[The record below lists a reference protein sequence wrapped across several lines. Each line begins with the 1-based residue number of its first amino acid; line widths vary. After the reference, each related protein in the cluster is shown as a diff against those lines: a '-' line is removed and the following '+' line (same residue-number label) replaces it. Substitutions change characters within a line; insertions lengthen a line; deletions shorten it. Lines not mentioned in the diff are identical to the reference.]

1 VHRPTGVL
9 TVLLLLLVASTT
21 ALAYVSDR
29 MDFGEID
36 FGGAT
41 VTFVLHHDHLADFRE
56 GGSRAG
62 RLEEAKR
69 LFNIGDIRIEQADWG
84 VVGEVALNRYLS
96 GDSRWDVWRLPHY
109 AFFMLAPRGAF
120 FPVDTILPPEYFE
133 QLPRITQV
141 KNERLR
147 FDGHLL
153 HFSAGVPDDY
163 GHAPF
168 TVVNLDMWERENLG
182 DPIALYQ
189 AGQWTWET
197 VERAA
202 QRATRDTDGD
212 GVIDQ
217 WGFAFLDPA
226 TMIFANGG
234 AITRLTED
242 NKVVFSMGE
251 PAALNALRILN
262 DWQNVQGISYGD
274 YQMRE
279 FISGQTAMA
288 IMPMWQINPQ
298 EYDFRH
304 AILPLPKGPDA
315 DRIIYAPGVADAIFI
330 PANSAYPLG
339 KVALDNFLFPLE
351 EYYETLEE
359 WIVNRAYDR
368 FSYEIMWE
376 VLENVD
382 GDAAYYHDF
391 LGAWWQGETPFGAIV
406 SGVMGG
412 GSPASVVGEVTPRAQ
427 SMIDEYLKQ

>member
-1 VHRPTGVL
+1 M

-182 DPIALYQ
+182 NPIALYQ

-197 VERAA
+197 VERA
-202 QRATRDTDGD
+202 RPRGRPVTPTAT
-212 GVIDQ
+212 
-217 WGFAFLDPA
+217 A
-226 TMIFANGG
+226 
-234 AITRLTED
+234 
-242 NKVVFSMGE
+242 S
-251 PAALNALRILN
+251 
-262 DWQNVQGISYGD
+262 S
-274 YQMRE
+274 
-279 FISGQTAMA
+279 ISGA
-288 IMPMWQINPQ
+288 
-298 EYDFRH
+298 
-304 AILPLPKGPDA
+304 
-315 DRIIYAPGVADAIFI
+315 
-330 PANSAYPLG
+330 
-339 KVALDNFLFPLE
+339 
-351 EYYETLEE
+351 
-359 WIVNRAYDR
+359 
-368 FSYEIMWE
+368 
-376 VLENVD
+376 
-382 GDAAYYHDF
+382 
-391 LGAWWQGETPFGAIV
+391 
-406 SGVMGG
+406 
-412 GSPASVVGEVTPRAQ
+412 SPSLIRPR
-427 SMIDEYLKQ
+427 